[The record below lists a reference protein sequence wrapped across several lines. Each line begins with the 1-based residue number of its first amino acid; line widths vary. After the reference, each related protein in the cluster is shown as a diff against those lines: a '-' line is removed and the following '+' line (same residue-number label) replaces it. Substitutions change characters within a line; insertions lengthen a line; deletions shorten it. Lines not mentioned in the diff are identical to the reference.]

1 MPKKSAPQYRAHYAI
16 FADRNYRRIKS
27 PDGQKSKL
35 AKKKKKK
42 RQTQTAAKENTA
54 HEFTFKRGAYEAA

>member
-42 RQTQTAAKENTA
+42 KANANSSKGKYCPRVY
-54 HEFTFKRGAYEAA
+54 F